1 MRGSRGPRVTFVLD
15 NALRRYLDP
24 PVERLGRA
32 LAVGGVGADAVT
44 LVGFAVGL
52 GAAASIAAELHLAG
66 LVLLL
71 LSRLCDGLDGAVAR
85 ANGGGTDLGGFLD
98 IVLDFAFY
106 GAIPLAFV
114 LADPANAV
122 PGAVLI
128 AAFYVNG
135 ASFLAFALIA
145 EKRGVTAEAR
155 GSKTF
160 LYTIGLAEASETLAA
175 FALMCLLPEWF
186 PVIALAFAALTAL
199 TTLARIALAV
209 RTFGRGRSHG

>member
-1 MRGSRGPRVTFVLD
+1 MLD

-44 LVGFAVGL
+44 LAGFAVGL

-66 LVLLL
+66 LALLL

-128 AAFYVNG
+128 VAFYVNG

-186 PVIALAFAALTAL
+186 SVIALAFAALTAL